1 MILDRSPGGTGF
13 GSFLFR
19 SFTDYVDLLAC
30 SVSSQAGAASLRVVK
45 HPRLE
50 DHYVECVLRVV
61 PELLAVEGLDLSDIA
76 LFIPPQLSPGSIDKL
91 SAELNDAAGRLV
103 HGSGGATALCT

>member
-61 PELLAVEGLDLSDIA
+61 PELLAVDGLDLSDTA
-76 LFIPPQLSPGSIDKL
+76 RFIPPRLSPGPTDKL
-91 SAELNDAAGRLV
+91 SGGLKLGPGPFFPGR
-103 HGSGGATALCT
+103 GGGR